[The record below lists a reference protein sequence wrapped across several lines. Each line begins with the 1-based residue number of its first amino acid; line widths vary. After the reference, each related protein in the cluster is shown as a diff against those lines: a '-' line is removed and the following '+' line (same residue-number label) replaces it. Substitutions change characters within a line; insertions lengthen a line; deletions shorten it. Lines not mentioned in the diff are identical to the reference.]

1 MVGSCC
7 GGAPTLSRNHSH
19 RTAPVVHPTDQQ
31 DRGYEPAVLLVVC
44 VVLLALSGIRPH
56 DRVTWVLEVAPVL
69 IGAPILV
76 ATYARFRL
84 TPLVYRLLFVHACI
98 LMLGGHYTY
107 AQVPLGFW
115 AQDLFGFARNHYD
128 RIGHL
133 AQGFVPALVVR
144 EVLLRRSPLRRGRW
158 LFFLVACVCLALSA
172 GYEFVEWWAARL
184 GGEAADAFL
193 GTQGDPWDTQWDMF
207 LALVGAI
214 TAQVLLAGRQDRE
227 LAMMSASRR
236 PIARG

>member
-1 MVGSCC
+1 M
-7 GGAPTLSRNHSH
+7 
-19 RTAPVVHPTDQQ
+19 TASDEY
-31 DRGYEPAVLLVVC
+31 RGHEPAILLAVCLALLVI
-44 VVLLALSGIRPH
+44 SGLRPH

-69 IGAPILV
+69 GGAPILV
-76 ATYARFRL
+76 ATSSRFRF

-98 LMLGGHYTY
+98 LMVGGHYTY

-115 AQDLFGFARNHYD
+115 IQDIFGFARNHYD
-128 RIGHL
+128 RIGHF

-144 EVLLRRSPLRRGRW
+144 EVLLRRSPLHRGGW
-158 LFFLVACVCLALSA
+158 LFFLVTCVCLALSA
-172 GYEFVEWWAARL
+172 GYEFVEWWAALL

-214 TAQVLLAGRQDRE
+214 AAQVLLGRRQDGE
-227 LAMMSASRR
+227 LARIEAPRR
-236 PIARG
+236 HTDRS